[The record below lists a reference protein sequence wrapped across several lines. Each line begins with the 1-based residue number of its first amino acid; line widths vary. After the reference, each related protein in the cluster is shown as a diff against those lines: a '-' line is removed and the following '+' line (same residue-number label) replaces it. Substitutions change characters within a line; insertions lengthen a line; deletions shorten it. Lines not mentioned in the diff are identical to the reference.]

1 MVIAPDCGSGGPG
14 FDSRWP
20 PFLCREIFLVL
31 AFLRATRSVNSF
43 DLGPSPSGK
52 AQAFDACSRWF
63 ESNWPCYETL
73 AQSVE
78 HLTFNQV
85 VAGSIPACLIPFFK
99 GHADVAELAD
109 APDLGSGG
117 RPCRFKS
124 CHPQYKKIEM
134 EICNEYNSI

>member
-20 PFLCREIFLVL
+20 PFFFEKGFYFPLSRNIGGWQLWHSP
-31 AFLRATRSVNSF
+31 A
-43 DLGPSPSGK
+43 LGPSPSGK

-85 VAGSIPACLIPFFK
+85 VAGSIPACLIPFLRVC
-99 GHADVAELAD
+99 GC
-109 APDLGSGG
+109 GG
-117 RPCRFKS
+117 IGRRARFRFWWATVQVQVLSSAVRK
-124 CHPQYKKIEM
+124 
-134 EICNEYNSI
+134 

>member
-1 MVIAPDCGSGGPG
+1 MVLEVPGSTPGGH
-14 FDSRWP
+14 
-20 PFLCREIFLVL
+20 PFYVEGYFLILALRETQCVH
-31 AFLRATRSVNSF
+31 SC

-85 VAGSIPACLIPFFK
+85 VAGSIPACLIP
-99 GHADVAELAD
+99 E
-109 APDLGSGG
+109 
-117 RPCRFKS
+117 R
-124 CHPQYKKIEM
+124 
-134 EICNEYNSI
+134 EICGCGGIGRRARFRFWWATVQVQVLSSAVGK

>member
-20 PFLCREIFLVL
+20 PFLCREIILVL
-31 AFLRATRSVNSF
+31 AFLRATRCVNSF

-85 VAGSIPACLIPFFK
+85 VAGSIPACLIP
-99 GHADVAELAD
+99 E
-109 APDLGSGG
+109 
-117 RPCRFKS
+117 R
-124 CHPQYKKIEM
+124 
-134 EICNEYNSI
+134 EICGCGGIGRRARFRFWWATVQVQVLSSAVRK